1 MRAMKRRKETT
12 KIGVDAEKI
21 GAKTEKAGSRCRK
34 YGEGKREAGK
44 EKTKRKRRARK
55 KEEERTKAGRSARTK
70 QAKETKAGKEKTK
83 RKRRARRLER
93 ENESRGRETAKCRGL
108 RRSFPEL
115 HQRTDAFLRCMLHD
129 GLIGRLPIGVEREG
143 RGGTFLFVQK
153 LKGHTVVRVVE
164 KGVEQGAFGEIAFP
178 TFVLCLSELTVVDDE
193 AVVDGEEFGEEI
205 GLTI

>member
-1 MRAMKRRKETT
+1 MSVRR
-12 KIGVDAEKI
+12 IGGMCFSSNEKAKGGNKNRGEDAEKI

-34 YGEGKREAGK
+34 YGEGKREARK
-44 EKTKRKRRARK
+44 ENTKGSGARERK

-93 ENESRGRETAKCRGL
+93 ENESRGREKAKCRSR
-108 RRSFPEL
+108 RRSFSEL
-115 HQRTDAFLRCMLHD
+115 HQRTDAFLRGMLHD

-143 RGGTFLFVQK
+143 RGGTLLFVQK

-164 KGVEQGAFGEIAFP
+164 KGVE
-178 TFVLCLSELTVVDDE
+178 
-193 AVVDGEEFGEEI
+193 
-205 GLTI
+205 